1 MQAERGNRLE
11 GVCAV
16 RRRTRHEMQGLQMWG
31 SAFLVQCQL
40 TEVVALASASI
51 QIGRRELL
59 AEYEVDP
66 ADTGLYLR
74 KQMRTGF
81 TREGK
86 STMATTYNCHRSQG
100 DSELRK
106 LENAGL
112 THQSSTGDRLR
123 WPCLAERESRGRLSS
138 SRPSTMGW
146 RLERLKWITH
156 RVKVKACNEAQS
168 HAITHH
174 KGSVSAHGG

>member
-11 GVCAV
+11 GVCAA

-66 ADTGLYLR
+66 ADTG
-74 KQMRTGF
+74 
-81 TREGK
+81 
-86 STMATTYNCHRSQG
+86 NCHRSQG

-106 LENAGL
+106 LENGGL